1 MPYPYRARDARWWV
15 RRTKKNR
22 RKGRDLNLTIV
33 RRADGTLLGGVGLH
47 HLEEGGSSAEVGYWI
62 GREHRGQGY
71 ATEAVNLLVRTGFS
85 RLGLHRIE
93 ARIFPGNLASRRL
106 AKRCGFRYEG
116 RLRDEVKKNGRWRS
130 TLLYSRLSSDSRVD
144 R

>member
-1 MPYPYRARDARWWV
+1 
-15 RRTKKNR
+15 
-22 RKGRDLNLTIV
+22 
-33 RRADGTLLGGVGLH
+33 LH